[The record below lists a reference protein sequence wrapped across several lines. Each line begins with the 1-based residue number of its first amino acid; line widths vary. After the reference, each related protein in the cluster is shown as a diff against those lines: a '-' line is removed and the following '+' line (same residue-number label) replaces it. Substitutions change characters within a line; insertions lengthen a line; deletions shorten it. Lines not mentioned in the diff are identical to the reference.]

1 MMNGYKGAH
10 MKGIKR
16 ERFKSVLLVCL
27 VFSSLLLSYL
37 IITYKP
43 DYELFTRRSQQ
54 KLPEADKNN
63 LVGFLI
69 PDSVVKTYPGMREEA
84 IVPNSITKIATV
96 EAVKDKKVLKELLIE
111 LANSQSIEVRVRNRN
126 IEDITTNNTSEKI
139 SINYQETLD
148 SSLVKSLF
156 FSEENSNVSLEFDT
170 LVMLKDRPNMLYLYK
185 KDDKNY
191 LQVTLKESLY
201 DKINEKFNETKKNYA
216 KYSLNNKF
224 IYLKEADE
232 EKVIDEYSAE
242 EVNIT
247 RLAKDVFEKKD
258 DVRVGAD
265 NEITDGYAILKSQ
278 NHRIVYTNPSNEGGK
293 EVGTTVAINNTINF
307 LELGYASD
315 TNYQLTTSLD
325 GITIFQETHKE
336 SIVFSKEGHADIVS
350 EDNSNGIYRLTSPK
364 KLTKT
369 YLSSKEVNLF
379 EVEKTEYV
387 INCLYN
393 NTNLKNVTD
402 IVLGYEKTYNKEN
415 NSFSYTPAWYVKY
428 NNRYISFKKIKE
440 LVDGGGKL

>member
-1 MMNGYKGAH
+1 
-10 MKGIKR
+10 MKGRKR
-16 ERFKSVLLVCL
+16 ERFKSILLVCL

-43 DYELFTRRSQQ
+43 DYELFTRRTQQ
-54 KLPEADKNN
+54 KVQEGDKNN

-69 PDSVVKTYPGMREEA
+69 PDVMVKTYPGMREEA
-84 IVPNSITKIATV
+84 IVPNSITKISSV
-96 EAVKDKKVLKELLIE
+96 EAVKDKQTLKELLVE
-111 LANSQSIEVRVRNRN
+111 LSKGESTEVRVRNRN

-139 SINYQETLD
+139 SIVYQEALD
-148 SSLVKSLF
+148 SALVKALF

-170 LVMLKDRPNMLYLYK
+170 IALLKDRPNMLYLYK

-191 LQVTLKESLY
+191 LQVTLKEAVY
-201 DKINEKFNETKKNYA
+201 DKINEKFNETKKDYA
-216 KYSLNNKF
+216 KYSLKKKF

-232 EKVIDEYSAE
+232 EKVIDEYSVE

-247 RLAKDVFEKKD
+247 RLAKDVFVKKD
-258 DVRVGAD
+258 DVRVGSD

-278 NHRIVYTNPSNEGGK
+278 NHRIVYTNPSNERGK
-293 EVGTTVAINNTINF
+293 EVGTTVAINNTVNF

-369 YLSSKEVNLF
+369 YLSSKQVNLF

-387 INCLYN
+387 INYLYN

-415 NSFSYTPAWYVKY
+415 NSFSYTPTWYVKY
-428 NNRYISFKKIKE
+428 NNRYVSFKKIKE

>member
-1 MMNGYKGAH
+1 
-10 MKGIKR
+10 MKGRKR
-16 ERFKSVLLVCL
+16 EQFKSVLLVCL

-43 DYELFTRRSQQ
+43 DYELFTRRTQQ
-54 KLPEADKNN
+54 KVQEGNKNN

-69 PDSVVKTYPGMREEA
+69 PDVMVKIYPGMREEA
-84 IVPNSITKIATV
+84 IVPNSITKISSV
-96 EAVKDKKVLKELLIE
+96 EAVKDKQTLKELLVE
-111 LANSQSIEVRVRNRN
+111 LSKGESTEVRVRNRN

-139 SINYQETLD
+139 SIVYQEVLD
-148 SSLVKSLF
+148 SSLVKTLF

-170 LVMLKDRPNMLYLYK
+170 IVLLKDRPNMLYLYK

-191 LQVTLKESLY
+191 LQVTLKEAVY
-201 DKINEKFNETKKNYA
+201 DKINEKFNETKKDYA

-258 DVRVGAD
+258 DVRVGTD

-387 INCLYN
+387 INYLYN

>member
-1 MMNGYKGAH
+1 
-10 MKGIKR
+10 MKGRKR
-16 ERFKSVLLVCL
+16 ERFKSILLVCL

-43 DYELFTRRSQQ
+43 DYELFTRRTQQ
-54 KLPEADKNN
+54 KVQEGDKNN

-69 PDSVVKTYPGMREEA
+69 PDVMVKTYPGMREEA
-84 IVPNSITKIATV
+84 IVPNSITKISSV
-96 EAVKDKKVLKELLIE
+96 EAVKDKKTLKELLVE
-111 LANSQSIEVRVRNRN
+111 LSKGESAEVRVRNRN

-139 SINYQETLD
+139 SIIYQEVLD
-148 SSLVKSLF
+148 SSLVKTLL

-170 LVMLKDRPNMLYLYK
+170 IVLLKDRPNMLYLYK

-191 LQVTLKESLY
+191 LQVTLKEAVY
-201 DKINEKFNETKKNYA
+201 DKINEKFNETKKDYA

-232 EKVIDEYSAE
+232 EKVIDEYSVE

-258 DVRVGAD
+258 DVRVGTD

-278 NHRIVYTNPSNEGGK
+278 NYRLVYTNPSNEGGK

-387 INCLYN
+387 INYLYN